1 MPARRGAVVLIV
13 LLGVLGAFAL
23 FVTLVFRHSLPTF
36 SGSNLLVLDVP
47 SYLDEGPR
55 PLGPYPFSIWSNRT
69 TVWDVESG
77 IRRAAE
83 DDRIVGLVLHVD
95 DIAWGWAKAA
105 EVRDALLEFKQT
117 GKPIYAHLS
126 NGGEIEYLI
135 AATAGTI
142 ATPPLGL
149 LQLDGLSLSAE
160 FYRGTLDK
168 LGISP
173 NFAHAGRYKSGV
185 EEYTRTGMSGPA
197 REAFSALVDDAFDV
211 LVDSLA
217 SARSVSRDSM
227 TRLIDDGPYDA
238 PAAISAGLI
247 DTVLYR
253 AALDSLATRAR
264 GKRYGTIPFN
274 RYVDDLSAPSVG
286 PTIALVVAE
295 GTIASGKSR
304 GGPGQGEVLGS
315 ETFEKTMGEVERRSS
330 IKAVVLRIDSPG
342 GDAAAADEMW
352 NAVRR
357 CARRKPVIASLSDLA
372 ASGGYY
378 VAVAADSIVSQPATI
393 TGSIGVY
400 GGKFNLMGLC
410 QKLGLNV
417 ESISRGRNSEMLSPF
432 KDFSPDEIA
441 HFQSRTD
448 YIYRTFL
455 TRVSEGRHLDLALT
469 DSIAQGRVWSGTSA
483 KAIGLVDAF
492 GGIEDA
498 IGMARARLGVPAGQS
513 VAIERYPRVEYPFL
527 QQLFM
532 DFVGRDEDAMFA
544 GVRLPTV
551 VAAWLTVAQFT
562 PGSVLALM
570 PYNIEIR

>member
-1 MPARRGAVVLIV
+1 MLGLI
-13 LLGVLGAFAL
+13 GAFAL
-23 FVTLVFRHSLPTF
+23 FITLAFRHSLPTL
-36 SGSNLLVLDVP
+36 SGPNVLVLDVP
-47 SYLDEGPR
+47 SYLNEGAR
-55 PLGPYPFSIWSNRT
+55 PLGPYPFSFWPNRM

-77 IRRAAE
+77 IRRAAN
-83 DDRIVGLVLHVD
+83 DDQIAALVLHVD

-105 EVRDALLEFKQT
+105 EVRDALLEFRRS

-135 AATAGTI
+135 AATAGTV

-168 LGISP
+168 LGVTP

-185 EEYTRTGMSGPA
+185 EEFTRTDMSEPA
-197 REAFSALVDDAFDV
+197 REAFRALVDDAFDV

-227 TRLIDDGPYDA
+227 TRLIDGGPYDA
-238 PAAISAGLI
+238 PTAITAGLV

-253 AALDSLATRAR
+253 AALDSLATHAR
-264 GKRYGTIPFN
+264 GKRYGTVAFS
-274 RYVDDLSAPSVG
+274 RYLDGMLEPSTG

-304 GGPGQGEVLGS
+304 GGPGQGEVLGA
-315 ETFEKTMGEVERRSS
+315 ETFEKMMAEVEHRSS
-330 IKAVVLRIDSPG
+330 VKAVVLRIDSPG
-342 GDAAAADEMW
+342 GDATAADEMW

-378 VAVAADSIVSQPATI
+378 VAVAAESIVSQPATI

-400 GGKFNLMGLC
+400 GGKFNLLGLC
-410 QKLGLNV
+410 RKLGLNV
-417 ESISRGRNSEMLSPF
+417 ESISRGRNAEMLSPF
-432 KDFSPDEIA
+432 KDFSAEEAA

-455 TRVSEGRHLDLALT
+455 RRVSEGRHIDLAVT
-469 DSIAQGRVWSGTSA
+469 DSIAQGRVWSGVSA
-483 KAIGLVDAF
+483 KKIGLVDEF
-492 GGIEDA
+492 GGVEDA
-498 IGMARARLGVPAGQS
+498 LRMARARLGLKPGDEVT
-513 VAIERYPRVEYPFL
+513 IEHYPRAEYPFL
-527 QQLFM
+527 QQIFL
-532 DFVGRDEDAMFA
+532 DLIGRDEDAMFA
-544 GVRLPTV
+544 GVRLPAV
-551 VAAWLTVAQFT
+551 IAAWLAAAQFS

-570 PYNIEIR
+570 PYSIEIR